1 MLNLTPIRLTAD
13 ARFKLSPHG
22 GTEQMTT
29 GVAMGTVDRG
39 LLWFDADRAHPLGR
53 PHPRRYAK
61 SARHGLS
68 KNGTGPPPRHPDEP
82 RDPAHR
88 GATT

>member
-1 MLNLTPIRLTAD
+1 MLNLTYDEQGSNGRESYDPRPELNPRALIRHSDKAPDTLWV
-13 ARFKLSPHG
+13 
-22 GTEQMTT
+22 TE
-29 GVAMGTVDRG
+29 
-39 LLWFDADRAHPLGR
+39 
-53 PHPRRYAK
+53 PRRCAK